1 MRKFNHILIV
11 DNSKTARKLLARRVQ
26 QELPNMRLI
35 SCGSAAEA
43 IRLLMVN
50 TFDCITTAMQLP
62 DESGIELAAKIR
74 RMPNYLTTPVI
85 LISGDTDH
93 HLQQQGYASDITYYI
108 DKSEGLESYIE
119 ALKGYLPSS
128 NATLTGRRVLYLENA
143 ATTTAGLQSM
153 LNTFGITVTYS
164 NDARQALEIITE
176 NQPVKGQAFDLIIS
190 DLSLSGE
197 LSGLQLVRSIRTD
210 LNYSPKQLPVI
221 ILSSNPRDGQRVSE
235 AFQAGANY
243 FINRPVSAE
252 ALRERLQGIFWG

>member
-93 HLQQQGYASDITYYI
+93 HLQRQGYASDITYYI

-119 ALKGYLPSS
+119 ALKGYLPNSH
-128 NATLTGRRVLYLENA
+128 ATLTGRRVLYLEDKTSAN
-143 ATTTAGLQSM
+143 GK
-153 LNTFGITVTYS
+153 LNTMLISFGLAVTHIHS
-164 NDARQALEIITE
+164 PQQALELIEKRQAI
-176 NQPVKGQAFDLIIS
+176 KGQAFDLVIS
-190 DLSLSGE
+190 DLTLTGE
-197 LSGLQLVRSIRTD
+197 LSGLQFVRSIRTD

-243 FINRPVSAE
+243 FINQPVSAD
-252 ALRERLQGIFWG
+252 ALTERLQGIFWG

>member
-93 HLQQQGYASDITYYI
+93 HLQRQGYASDITYYI

-119 ALKGYLPSS
+119 ALKGYLPNS
-128 NATLTGRRVLYLENA
+128 NATLTGRRVLYVEDKTSAN
-143 ATTTAGLQSM
+143 GK
-153 LNTFGITVTYS
+153 LNTMLVNFGLAVTHIH
-164 NDARQALEIITE
+164 NPQQALELIGKRQAI
-176 NQPVKGQAFDLIIS
+176 KGQAFDLVIS
-190 DLSLSGE
+190 DLTLTGE
-197 LSGLQLVRSIRTD
+197 LSGLKFVQSIRAD
-210 LNYSPKQLPVI
+210 LQYSPKQLPVI

-235 AFQAGANY
+235 AFTAGANY
-243 FINRPVSAE
+243 FINQPISAD
-252 ALRERLQGIFWG
+252 ALTERLQGIFWG

>member
-11 DNSKTARKLLARRVQ
+11 DNSKTARKLLARRIQ
-26 QELPNMRLI
+26 QELPNMRII

-62 DESGIELAAKIR
+62 DKSGIELAAKIR
-74 RMPNYLTTPVI
+74 RIPNYLTIPVI

-93 HLQQQGYASDITYYI
+93 HLQQQGYDSDITYYI

-119 ALKGYLPSS
+119 ALKGYLPNS
-128 NATLTGRRVLYLENA
+128 NATLKGRRVLCVENSS
-143 ATTTAGLQSM
+143 ATTASLQET
-153 LNTFGITVTYS
+153 LNTFGVAVTYS
-164 NDARQALEIITE
+164 NDARQALEMITE
-176 NQPVKGQAFDLIIS
+176 NQPVKGQAFDLVIS

>member
-11 DNSKTARKLLARRVQ
+11 DNSKTARKLLALRIQ
-26 QELPNMRLI
+26 QELPNIRVI

-62 DESGIELAAKIR
+62 DESGLSLATKVR

-93 HLQQQGYASDITYYI
+93 HLQQKGYADDITYYI
-108 DKSEGLESYIE
+108 DKSEGLQSYIE
-119 ALKGYLPSS
+119 ALKGYLPNS
-128 NATLTGRRVLYLENA
+128 NATLKGRRVLYVESSA
-143 ATTTAGLQSM
+143 STTAGLQAI
-153 LNTFGITVTYS
+153 LNTFGIAVTYS

-176 NQPVKGQAFDLIIS
+176 HQPIKGQAFDLIIS
-190 DLSLSGE
+190 DLSLAGE
-197 LSGLQLVRSIRTD
+197 LSALQLVGLIRTD
-210 LNYSPKQLPVI
+210 LNYSPQQLPVI
-221 ILSSNPRDGQRVSE
+221 ILSANPRDGQQVSE
-235 AFQAGANY
+235 AFKAGANY
-243 FINRPVSAE
+243 FINKPISAE

>member
-93 HLQQQGYASDITYYI
+93 HLQRQGYASDITYYI

-128 NATLTGRRVLYLENA
+128 NATLKGRRVLYVEDKTSAN
-143 ATTTAGLQSM
+143 GK
-153 LNTFGITVTYS
+153 LNTMLINLDLAVTHIHS
-164 NDARQALEIITE
+164 PQQALELIAKRQTI
-176 NQPVKGQAFDLIIS
+176 KGQAFDLVIS

-197 LSGLQLVRSIRTD
+197 LSGLQLIRSIRTD